1 MKHNK
6 FVMNSRVL
14 TCTSYG
20 INLKKFPNFYND
32 SLSIQCCTLVP
43 WITTKQVNKQK
54 VVVVEIKQKI

>member
-1 MKHNK
+1 
-6 FVMNSRVL
+6 MNSRVL

-20 INLKKFPNFYND
+20 INLKNFPNFYND

>member
-20 INLKKFPNFYND
+20 INLKNFPNFYND